1 MRREK
6 ENRMDIWKKIYII
19 RMKEKVKRE
28 SNEAELII
36 TERKE
41 KKYEQRVN
49 RAFIKQE
56 RRNKNNKRNE
66 GMVDNQVVNVYYIM
80 EIYFYLSIY
89 LCKGS

>member
-6 ENRMDIWKKIYII
+6 ENRMEIWKKNYII

-41 KKYEQRVN
+41 KNMN
-49 RAFIKQE
+49 RE
-56 RRNKNNKRNE
+56 
-66 GMVDNQVVNVYYIM
+66 
-80 EIYFYLSIY
+80 SIGH
-89 LCKGS
+89 L